1 MRGRN
6 GIREASIGLTVPCR
20 MSGVVGGDRS
30 RNRGIVVAVVVI
42 TPVVA
47 IIVDLVCILPFLGD
61 RAAHVRFVG
70 GV

>member
-1 MRGRN
+1 
-6 GIREASIGLTVPCR
+6 